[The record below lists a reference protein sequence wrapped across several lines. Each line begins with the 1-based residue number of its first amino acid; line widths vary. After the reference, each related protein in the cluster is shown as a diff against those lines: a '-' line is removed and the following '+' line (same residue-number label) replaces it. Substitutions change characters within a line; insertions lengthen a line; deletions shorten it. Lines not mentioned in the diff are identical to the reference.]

1 MEGKFK
7 NWIEKPNGHVA
18 ILGAG
23 ISGNGAAALLKQFGW
38 DYVMYD
44 EQERAF
50 TKKEARECS
59 IVICSPGFKK
69 DHNWRKLSKDF
80 GKKIITET
88 DFASNFTKSKIIA
101 VTGTNGKTT
110 IVTFLSHLWKI
121 IGKPSVV
128 AGNVGVSLSQLVA
141 DGLDPTTTIF
151 LEISSFQSEDLLDL
165 NPNAVLWTNFDED
178 HLDYHQSN
186 ENYFYAKSK
195 LLALCEN
202 GSSFIGESV
211 DDFAKKINFEL
222 PQNCRVIN
230 RSESIVSGLDPDL
243 FLTTY
248 PQIENMSLA
257 HAFSENEGI
266 DRDVFVKA
274 LETYVPEPHRLQN
287 IGSIDKAT
295 FWNDSKAT
303 NFSSAV
309 AACKNFKGNLFWI
322 GGGRS
327 KGGLLEEFAKKLKPL
342 VQCAFLIG
350 ESGKALFR
358 IFKRDGFPSFWCETL
373 EDAVEKAFSK
383 VTQNTNI
390 LMSPGFASF
399 DSYKDYKARGNS
411 FINLVLD
418 LKKITTMS
426 TRNRLA

>member
-1 MEGKFK
+1 MC
-7 NWIEKPNGHVA
+7 IR
-18 ILGAG
+18 
-23 ISGNGAAALLKQFGW
+23 
-38 DYVMYD
+38 D
-44 EQERAF
+44 R
-50 TKKEARECS
+50 
-59 IVICSPGFKK
+59 
-69 DHNWRKLSKDF
+69 
-80 GKKIITET
+80 
-88 DFASNFTKSKIIA
+88 
-101 VTGTNGKTT
+101 
-110 IVTFLSHLWKI
+110 
-121 IGKPSVV
+121 
-128 AGNVGVSLSQLVA
+128 
-141 DGLDPTTTIF
+141 
-151 LEISSFQSEDLLDL
+151 
-165 NPNAVLWTNFDED
+165 
-178 HLDYHQSN
+178 
-186 ENYFYAKSK
+186 
-195 LLALCEN
+195 
-202 GSSFIGESV
+202 SFIGESV